1 MNENNSM
8 PSASRRLRGLHHAG
22 SCEKRWRWC
31 VDELCELQR
40 VSCGIGGE
48 PCDCCTS
55 EAGTDVVGERFSFG
69 TSIERDS
76 QDSRKH
82 NLVPHCRAPFL
93 DFSGCLALTCA
104 GCSKDFCGVCC
115 CQHSSTKDKHEA
127 VRECVERLPQEE
139 RTMNDFAKLMCVPSA
154 VLQV

>member
-1 MNENNSM
+1 MNCRESVAV
-8 PSASRRLRGLHHAG
+8 SVGSRATAAQVKQELMLSVNALALAQVLNEIRKILANTI
-22 SCEKRWRWC
+22 SC
-31 VDELCELQR
+31 
-40 VSCGIGGE
+40 
-48 PCDCCTS
+48 
-55 EAGTDVVGERFSFG
+55 
-69 TSIERDS
+69 
-76 QDSRKH
+76 
-82 NLVPHCRAPFL
+82 PHCRAPFL